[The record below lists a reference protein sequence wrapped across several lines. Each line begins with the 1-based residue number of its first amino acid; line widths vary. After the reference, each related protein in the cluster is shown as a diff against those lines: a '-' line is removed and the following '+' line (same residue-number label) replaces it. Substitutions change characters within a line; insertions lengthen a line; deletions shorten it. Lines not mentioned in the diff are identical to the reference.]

1 MRDADART
9 EEDSLIRGN
18 RERDD
23 LRSSGIRIQLME
35 NQAVAIHLDTGVLK
49 IEEWIAVFHCDEFIA
64 VPFAFSE
71 GHIFHPL
78 FDSHEEIP
86 IGDEIVM

>member
-1 MRDADART
+1 
-9 EEDSLIRGN
+9 
-18 RERDD
+18 
-23 LRSSGIRIQLME
+23 ME

-71 GHIFHPL
+71 GHIFHPFL
-78 FDSHEEIP
+78 IHMKKFRL
-86 IGDEIVM
+86 VMRS